1 MTLRQRLEIARSE
14 LAQQINARLLVR
26 ADGGEITEEEEAELK
41 AWTAKADQ
49 LEEDYRSAVRAEALM
64 ITEARE
70 QHATGDPT
78 PSAAAIAGQVNE
90 SEANELAAISNRA
103 QIWPFLAQAL
113 RGIPITGA
121 EAELCH
127 ALNIRAGGQYTEIP
141 WPLLFAPGEDTDG
154 INIRVDAITSL
165 SAKQPTLTLVNWLDR
180 VFHSAVSMWLGVT
193 FQSAGVGDLSH
204 IVVTGGSTAAHKAR
218 GTQQD
223 AAAYAFDVEE
233 MKPIGL
239 TARYIFQREDIA
251 RIPMLESH
259 IRMDLSAVVVDQVEQ
274 AVFEGGAGLS
284 SATGIIGALGNAQTE
299 TNIYVAANVTGANI
313 RDALITAVDG
323 RYAEMPSDVRVLF
336 ATFAG
341 NKVANLAE
349 ADLDRITLA
358 ILKEIG
364 YICRSSARVKD
375 DEIDAANDVWAIAS
389 KARGLPGAAVVA
401 VWPTVSLI
409 NDPFTKAG
417 EREVILTATQLGD
430 VKMIREENFRRFRK
444 T

>member
-14 LAQQINARLLVR
+14 LAQQINSRLLVR
-26 ADGGEITEEEEAELK
+26 ADGGELTEEEENELK

-64 ITEARE
+64 VNEARE
-70 QHATGDPT
+70 QHAAGNPI
-78 PSAAAIAGQVNE
+78 PSAAAIVGQANE
-90 SEANELAAISNRA
+90 REANELADISNRA

-113 RGIPITGA
+113 RGVQISGA
-121 EAELCH
+121 EAELCQ

-141 WPLLFAPGEDTDG
+141 WPMLFAPGEDQQG
-154 INIRVDAITSL
+154 VNMRVDAITSL

-180 VFHSAVSMWLGVT
+180 VFYSAASMWLGVT
-193 FQSAGVGDLSH
+193 FESARIGDLAH
-204 IVVTGGSTAAHKAR
+204 IVVTGGSTAAYKAR

-223 AAAYAFDVEE
+223 SSAYAFDVEE
-233 MKPIGL
+233 MKPVGL

-259 IRMDLSAVVVDQVEQ
+259 IRRDLSAVVVNQVEQ
-274 AVFEGGAGLS
+274 AIFEGDSGLS
-284 SATGIIGALGNAQTE
+284 SATGIIGALAAGQTE
-299 TNIYVAANVTGANI
+299 AIAYVAATTGQQI

-323 RYAEMPSDVRVLF
+323 RYAEMPSDVRILF
-336 ATFAG
+336 ATAAG
-341 NKVANLAE
+341 NRVANLAE
-349 ADLDRITLA
+349 ASLDRLTLA
-358 ILKEIG
+358 VLKEIG
-364 YICRSSARVKD
+364 YMCHSSARVKAD
-375 DEIDAANDVWAIAS
+375 AIDAANDVWAFAS

-430 VKMIREENFRRFRK
+430 VKMIREDNFRRFRK
-444 T
+444 S